1 MIWFLA
7 IIVVILGLLLLWL
20 YRNYRRLQATHY
32 ELARKFE
39 DLKEELAAVKTKLV
53 KAEAFYEARNTLSD
67 NAIIHL
73 DTQQR
78 IIQVNGTAKRI
89 FGEPPPGATLIAWT
103 KYHHL
108 SELATQA
115 LTTAGQ
121 ITHQFHYHGQ
131 IFEVR
136 VMAAYLDKEPIGV
149 VLFLRDVSEL
159 QRLGRARRDF
169 VANISHDLR
178 TPISGIRLVAETLHK
193 GALQEPELASQLIQ
207 KILVET
213 EALEQINQELMDLS
227 LIESGRMPLKLVPLN
242 LAKRVKNEVKR
253 LQGQAA
259 RKQIDFVV
267 DIPDDIEVLA
277 DKGMLSRVLTN
288 LVHNAIKFTEQG
300 RVTIG
305 AAYDPAEDMVCV
317 SVSDTGLGISRED
330 QVRIFERFY
339 KKDEVRTREIEGK
352 GKRLKTGTGLG
363 LAIAKHVV
371 EAHGG
376 KIWVKSE
383 LGQGSTFYFTLPA
396 EEMPAT
402 SWDKQLQS
410 QPEDGFQVT

>member
-1 MIWFLA
+1 MIWFLG

-20 YRNYRRLQATHY
+20 YRTHRRLQSAHY
-32 ELARKFE
+32 ELTRKSENF
-39 DLKEELAAVKTKLV
+39 KEELAAAKTKLV

-73 DTQQR
+73 DTYQR
-78 IIQVNGTAKRI
+78 VIKVNGTAKRI
-89 FGEPPPGATLIAWT
+89 FGEPSPEVTLIAWT

-121 ITHQFHYHGQ
+121 ITHQFDHRGQ

-136 VMAAYLDKEPIGV
+136 VMAAHLDKEPIGV

-178 TPISGIRLVAETLHK
+178 TPISGIRLVAETLYK
-193 GALQEPELASQLIQ
+193 GALQDPELAPQLIQ

-213 EALEQINQELMDLS
+213 EVLEQINRELMDLS

-253 LQGQAA
+253 LQEQAA
-259 RKQIDFVV
+259 RKQIDFIV
-267 DIPDDIEVLA
+267 DIPDGIKVLA

-300 RVTIG
+300 QVTIG

-317 SVSDTGLGISRED
+317 SVSDTGMGISQED

-396 EEMPAT
+396 EEIPVT
-402 SWDKQLQS
+402 SLDKQLQS
-410 QPEDGFQVT
+410 QPGDGTR